1 MKKYFNLL
9 FMGVLASLVLYSC
22 RSNND
27 DANDIDSD
35 TYSVAYD
42 ITGNFEYDSNNN
54 IWKVKREFIRN
65 IPNSDVVMI
74 YQKVGEDG
82 GIPVW
87 EALPTEFDA
96 SESNLIP
103 TDGRLRYT
111 YDFTNQDFRVVMK
124 ANFDITAHANNSPNF
139 RNIFMN
145 NQTFRVVIVPASFG
159 NNRSNYKKS
168 LNKVMQELNI
178 KSVKVLK

>member
-9 FMGVLASLVLYSC
+9 FIGVLTSLILWSC
-22 RSNND
+22 SRDD
-27 DANDIDSD
+27 DANYTDND

-42 ITGNFEYDSNNN
+42 VSGNFQIKDNE
-54 IWKVKREFIRN
+54 WTLGGEFTRP

-74 YQKVGEDG
+74 YQKTDVTSNGN
-82 GIPVW
+82 PVW
-87 EALPTEFDA
+87 EALPTEFD
-96 SESNLIP
+96 SSDSNLIP
-103 TDGRLRYT
+103 TGGRLRYT
-111 YDFTNQDFRVVMK
+111 YDFTNQDFRVLMK

-139 RNIFMN
+139 RNVFMN
-145 NQTFRVVIVPASFG
+145 NQTFRIVVVPASFG